1 MFGNATPAGLFGQ
14 TPAQVAVAPQLSDWQ
29 RRLQG
34 DVMPGY
40 LITARDEQNP
50 DIAYCFC
57 GDVGADDCYSW
68 PRNT

>member
-1 MFGNATPAGLFGQ
+1 M
-14 TPAQVAVAPQLSDWQ
+14 APQLSDWQ